1 MGCTYDVINV
11 KLENKNYL
19 EQFKDAFN
27 EILADDLYDGEYENF
42 IVREDK
48 EGKCWVCAEDE
59 PLFAMAEGYEIT
71 ERFACEFA
79 KLYPDMK
86 FYMDYKC
93 TFNNCGD
100 AYYIEYNYDG
110 NGIIKVKTMSAE
122 IDGIFHC
129 PECDAFFEDGI
140 IYLED
145 YNQNETYTCP
155 ECNKEIKYDVS
166 IEETEIKI

>member
-1 MGCTYDVINV
+1 MGCTYDIINIR
-11 KLENKNYL
+11 LENKKYL
-19 EQFKDAFN
+19 EQFKNAFN

-42 IVREDK
+42 IVREDE

-110 NGIIKVKTMSAE
+110 NGVIKMKTMNAE
-122 IDGIFHC
+122 MDGIFHC
-129 PECDAFFEDGI
+129 PECDAFFEDGLV
-140 IYLED
+140 YLED
-145 YNQNETYTCP
+145 YNPNETYTCP
-155 ECNKEIKYDVS
+155 ECSEKIEYDVY
-166 IEETEIKI
+166 IEETEVEI